1 MTGYV
6 LKLSY
11 DQDRVSTVGRLRRM
25 GSEALSL
32 DLSASL
38 SLVTESGLRTL
49 HVVVPLHVLESDA
62 LEPLC
67 SLSLTSGTKSL
78 PWTAGGRSA
87 RSRLG
92 RDRETDWDSGEETSV
107 GVEE

>member
-1 MTGYV
+1 VKGNDDS
-6 LKLSY
+6 L
-11 DQDRVSTVGRLRRM
+11 STVGRLRGT

-38 SLVTESGLRTL
+38 SLVTESGLRAL
-49 HVVVPLHVLESDA
+49 HAEVGPLHVLESDA

-67 SLSLTSGTKSL
+67 ILSLTSGTKSL

-92 RDRETDWDSGEETSV
+92 GDRETDWVSGEETSV
-107 GVEE
+107 GDEE

>member
-1 MTGYV
+1 
-6 LKLSY
+6 
-11 DQDRVSTVGRLRRM
+11 M
-25 GSEALSL
+25 GNEALSL

-49 HVVVPLHVLESDA
+49 HVVEVGPLQVLESDA

-78 PWTAGGRSA
+78 PWTAGGKSA
-87 RSRLG
+87 RSRFG
-92 RDRETDWDSGEETSV
+92 RDRETDSGEETSV
-107 GVEE
+107 GEDG